1 MWTKS
6 FRKCLIGAI
15 YQHLFWK
22 SFSEVDYT
30 PNWEDLTKVVYKED
44 EAISIVDLESAF
56 QTFLTKKEEYSV
68 VLHKYITRWDK
79 TFDIMKAALFCFMIE
94 YAERKGEDDLHIL
107 GVYIKFAQDYAGGEN
122 PALIHAII
130 SKMIEEN
137 EV

>member
-30 PNWEDLTKVVYKED
+30 PNWEDLTKAIYKED
-44 EAISIVDLESAF
+44 ETITTKDLEF
-56 QTFLTKKEEYSV
+56 KFKNFLKNQEQYSSI
-68 VLHKYITRWDK
+68 LHKYITKWDK
-79 TFDIMKAALFCFMIE
+79 TFDIMKAALFCFIIE
-94 YAERKGEDDLHIL
+94 YADRKNEEDLHIL

-122 PALIHAII
+122 PALIHAVI
-130 SKMIEEN
+130 SKMIEEG

>member
-30 PNWEDLTKVVYKED
+30 PNWDDLTKVVYKED
-44 EAISIVDLESAF
+44 ETISVTDLENAF
-56 QTFLTKKEEYSV
+56 QTFLSKKEEFSV

-94 YAERKGEDDLHIL
+94 YVERKGEDDLHIL

-130 SKMIEEN
+130 SKMIEEG

>member
-22 SFSEVDYT
+22 SFSEVEYT
-30 PNWEDLTKVVYKED
+30 PNWEDLSKVVYKED
-44 EAISIVDLESAF
+44 ETISITDLESVF
-56 QTFLTKKEEYSV
+56 QTFLSKKEEYSV

-94 YAERKGEDDLHIL
+94 YAERKSEDDLHIL

-130 SKMIEEN
+130 SKMIEEG

>member
-22 SFSEVDYT
+22 SFSEVEYT
-30 PNWEDLTKVVYKED
+30 PNWEDLSKVVYKED
-44 EAISIVDLESAF
+44 ETISITDLESAF
-56 QTFLTKKEEYSV
+56 QTFLSKKEEYSL

-94 YAERKGEDDLHIL
+94 YAERKAEADLHIL

-130 SKMIEEN
+130 SKMIEEG